1 MKRAYV
7 YVFLLAF
14 GLVSGAIIRV
24 VPAPAQIA
32 DAVLKPS
39 ATQSDDQTKD
49 AQTFLGRITQKEGKF
64 VLVDTNNKATFQ
76 LDDQE
81 KAKPF
86 DGKAVKVTGK
96 LDPDNNIIHVLDIQ
110 EA

>member
-7 YVFLLAF
+7 YVCLLVF
-14 GLVSGAIIRV
+14 GLLCGAIVRV
-24 VPAPAQIA
+24 VPASAQIA
-32 DAVLKPS
+32 NAVSKPS
-39 ATQSDDQTKD
+39 ATQPDDQTKD

-64 VLVDTNNKATFQ
+64 ILEDTNNKTTFL

-96 LDPDNNIIHVLDIQ
+96 LDSATNIIHVLDIQ

>member
-7 YVFLLAF
+7 YVCLLTF
-14 GLVSGAIIRV
+14 GLVGGTILSV

-32 DAVLKPS
+32 ITVSNPS
-39 ATQSDDQTKD
+39 ATQPDNATKD
-49 AQTFLGRITQKEGKF
+49 AQTFLGRITQTEGKF
-64 VLVDTNNKATFQ
+64 VLVDTENKATFQ

-86 DGKAVKVTGK
+86 DGKTVKVTGK
-96 LDPDNNIIHVLDIQ
+96 LDPDKNIIHVLDIQ
-110 EA
+110 VV